1 MGERSLTLTDTHFI
15 NLEGLQSL
23 SFCNTNVI
31 LIYSGNLVMIFNML
45 VSSMNVLHG
54 SYMECVVSFFFL
66 SIVD

>member
-45 VSSMNVLHG
+45 VSSMNV
-54 SYMECVVSFFFL
+54 YMGHTWSVWCLFF
-66 SIVD
+66 